1 MIYIESEAEPE
12 GSIET
17 IVGVYLELSDDTIA
31 AIRQASAVL
40 QIHES
45 FDHIQLHIQTAFGEN
60 KSKLVTKEGIPTE
73 WRYDTEVI
81 RIYGNTFNYRAQGKW
96 DSNDL
101 YESTDFEVKNLNKQ
115 TIWID

>member
-1 MIYIESEAEPE
+1 MIYIETECEPE

-101 YESTDFEVKNLNKQ
+101 YESTDFEIKNLNKQ
-115 TIWID
+115 EKWTD